1 MDAYKEA
8 VFKAI
13 MWSQGVENLVRDCVL
28 KCVAN
33 GRLTPSD
40 NELEKIKNHYGLGG
54 LAYAFRP
61 CISEDLFSRLL
72 GFSKDRNE
80 LAHKAAD
87 TYMVN
92 ALVGTT
98 DEEIEPEFWKLI
110 ENTTVAGD
118 LYGELLDLHSKF
130 GV

>member
-1 MDAYKEA
+1 MEPYKEA

-33 GRLTPSD
+33 GRLKPND
-40 NELEKIKNHYGLGG
+40 DQLEKIKNQYGLGG
-54 LAYAFRP
+54 LAYVFKP
-61 CISEDLFSRLL
+61 CISEDLFTKLL

-80 LAHKAAD
+80 LAHRAAD

-92 ALVGTT
+92 ALVGIN
-98 DEEIEPEFWKLI
+98 DEEIEPELWKLK

-130 GV
+130 SA